1 MPRGRRMLPRAV
13 PNPKPLSTGL
23 SRRRSAPLPSP
34 NWSAAPNPGGQR
46 DLQADKAQDQ
56 ALQDRLSALAQ
67 VRQGVKGACPKGRPE
82 PNALA
87 RPRGLGRVQ
96 AVHLV
101 PVATRSNSSASRSA
115 EMAAATEVKVAVLQG
130 EHAPQEAATAQPCP
144 LACAN
149 RLHPA
154 SSCSSRNPQDVQV
167 FPHRDG
173 PTAPLS
179 PREETVRKQLRLSR
193 ARRQRRHRRRLPQGV
208 LEASGPEQG
217 LEGSVAP
224 DVPTGMTA
232 PSWMRCATVRRRSSV
247 KKSTSSGRTTI
258 PWLHR
263 PVDLPASS
271 KTWCCR
277 PAWRAHPSR
286 NPSRRLHRNRWQ
298 RCASAVRKPRD
309 NASGGVPWSCG
320 QPVKPSRSGPK

>member
-1 MPRGRRMLPRAV
+1 MPHGRRMLPRAV
-13 PNPKPLSTGL
+13 PNPKPLSTG
-23 SRRRSAPLPSP
+23 RPPRRSAPLPSP

-46 DLQADKAQDQ
+46 DLQPDKAQDP
-56 ALQDRLSALAQ
+56 ALQDRLSALAP
-67 VRQGVKGACPKGRPE
+67 VRQGVSGTCPKGRPE
-82 PNALA
+82 PNVLE
-87 RPRGLGRVQ
+87 RPRGPGQVQ
-96 AVHLV
+96 AVPLA

-115 EMAAATEVKVAVLQG
+115 EMAAATEVRVAVLQG
-130 EHAPQEAATAQPCP
+130 EHAPQGAVTVQPCP

-154 SSCSSRNPQDVQV
+154 SSCSSRNHQDVQV
-167 FPHRDG
+167 FPRRDG

-179 PREETVRKQLRLSR
+179 PREETVQKQLRRSR

-208 LEASGPEQG
+208 LEASGPELG
-217 LEGSVAP
+217 LEGNVAP

-232 PSWMRCATVRRRSSV
+232 PSWMRCATVHRRSSV

-263 PVDLPASS
+263 PEDLPASS

-286 NPSRRLHRNRWQ
+286 NPSRRLRRNRWQ
-298 RCASAVRKPRD
+298 RCASAARKPRAS
-309 NASGGVPWSCG
+309 ASGGVPWSCG